1 MRASFLTSVRLRL
14 ALAAIVGA
22 AALATSAPLMAQQ
35 TPAPAPTTPPTA
47 AAPAPTAPAPTT
59 AAPATAAP
67 GAAAPGAVAPE
78 ATAPSAAPTSTAPA
92 AEAGATSAA
101 PPQLAHDLS
110 PVGMFMNATVIVKV
124 VMIALALAS
133 VWTWAILLDKSFF
146 FAALNRRSE
155 AFLRT
160 FRNSATLDE
169 AYAKVQNEKNSPLV
183 NIFRSGMEE
192 LRLSLTPGAV
202 AHPELRA
209 HVEDRTRTAME
220 ITEAAES
227 QRLGA
232 GMGVLASI
240 GSVSPFVGLFG
251 TVWGIMNA
259 FIGIANTQTTNLAV
273 VAPGIAEAL
282 MATAIGLVAAIPA
295 VIFYNK
301 FARQI
306 GDFNNRMNG
315 FVGEFQTVLS
325 RYLDHKV

>member
-1 MRASFLTSVRLRL
+1 
-14 ALAAIVGA
+14 
-22 AALATSAPLMAQQ
+22 ATSPD
-35 TPAPAPTTPPTA
+35 A
-47 AAPAPTAPAPTT
+47 A
-59 AAPATAAP
+59 
-67 GAAAPGAVAPE
+67 
-78 ATAPSAAPTSTAPA
+78 APSAAST
-92 AEAGATSAA
+92 GA
-101 PPQLAHDLS
+101 PPTLAHDLS

-146 FAALNRRSE
+146 FASLNRRSE
-155 AFLRT
+155 TFLRT
-160 FRNSATLDE
+160 FRNSTTLDE
-169 AYAKVQNEKNSPLV
+169 AYAKVQNEKNHPLI
-183 NIFRSGMEE
+183 NIFKSGMEE
-192 LRLSLTPGAV
+192 LRLSLTPGAA

>member
-1 MRASFLTSVRLRL
+1 MLRASILTSVRNRV
-14 ALAAIVGA
+14 ALAALVGA
-22 AALATSAPLMAQQ
+22 VSIAAAAPLMAQ
-35 TPAPAPTTPPTA
+35 TPAPAP
-47 AAPAPTAPAPTT
+47 APAPSATAPAPS
-59 AAPATAAP
+59 APALTP
-67 GAAAPGAVAPE
+67 
-78 ATAPSAAPTSTAPA
+78 PSAAPTATAPA
-92 AEAGATSAA
+92 ASATDPAASAPASGA

-110 PVGMFMNATVIVKV
+110 PVGMFMQATVIVKV
-124 VMIALALAS
+124 VMIALILAS
-133 VWTWAILLDKSFF
+133 VWTWAILLDKTFG
-146 FAALNRRSE
+146 FASLNKKAE

-160 FRNSATLDE
+160 FRTSSTLDE
-169 AYAKVQNEKNSPLV
+169 AYAKVQNEKNNPLV
-183 NIFRSGMEE
+183 NIFKSGMEE
-192 LRLSLTPGAV
+192 LRLSLTPGV
-202 AHPELRA
+202 TAHPELRA

-220 ITEAAES
+220 ITESQES
-227 QRLGA
+227 QKLGN

-306 GDFNNRMNG
+306 GEYNGRMNS

-325 RYLDHKV
+325 RHLDHKV

>member
-14 ALAAIVGA
+14 ALAAIVGV

-35 TPAPAPTTPPTA
+35 TPA
-47 AAPAPTAPAPTT
+47 APAAPTT
-59 AAPATAAP
+59 AAPAPT
-67 GAAAPGAVAPE
+67 
-78 ATAPSAAPTSTAPA
+78 TAPSTTPTATGPAAPSADTATA
-92 AEAGATSAA
+92 ASAGA
-101 PPQLAHDLS
+101 PPSLSHDLS

-146 FAALNRRSE
+146 FASLNRRSE
-155 AFLRT
+155 QFLKT

-169 AYAKVQNEKNSPLV
+169 AYAKVQNEKNHPLI
-183 NIFRSGMEE
+183 NIFKSGMEE
-192 LRLSLTPGAV
+192 LRLSLTPGAA

>member
-14 ALAAIVGA
+14 ALAAIVGV

-35 TPAPAPTTPPTA
+35 TPAPTTAPA
-47 AAPAPTAPAPTT
+47 APTAPAP
-59 AAPATAAP
+59 AP
-67 GAAAPGAVAPE
+67 
-78 ATAPSAAPTSTAPA
+78 STAPA
-92 AEAGATSAA
+92 AASPDTAAPSSPSASAGA
-101 PPQLAHDLS
+101 PPTLAHDLS

-146 FAALNRRSE
+146 FASLNRRSE
-155 AFLRT
+155 LFLKT
-160 FRNSATLDE
+160 FRNSTTLDE
-169 AYAKVQNEKNSPLV
+169 AYAKVQNEKNHPLI
-183 NIFRSGMEE
+183 NIFKSGMEE
-192 LRLSLTPGAV
+192 LRLSLTPGAA

-325 RYLDHKV
+325 RFLDHKV

>member
-1 MRASFLTSVRLRL
+1 VTSVRLF
-14 ALAAIVGA
+14 ALAAIVGV
-22 AALATSAPLMAQQ
+22 AALASVPVVAQQ
-35 TPAPAPTTPPTA
+35 TPAAPAPTTPAPT
-47 AAPAPTAPAPTT
+47 AAPAPTTPAPT
-59 AAPATAAP
+59 
-67 GAAAPGAVAPE
+67 
-78 ATAPSAAPTSTAPA
+78 ATAPSTTPTATAPA
-92 AEAGATSAA
+92 ASTDAAAPTTGA

-110 PVGMFMNATVIVKV
+110 PVGMFMNATIIVKV

-146 FAALNRRSE
+146 FASLNRRSE
-155 AFLRT
+155 QFLKT
-160 FRNSATLDE
+160 FRNSSTLDE
-169 AYAKVQNEKNSPLV
+169 AYAKVQNEKNHPLV
-183 NIFRSGMEE
+183 NIFKSGMEE

>member
-1 MRASFLTSVRLRL
+1 VRLRL
-14 ALAAIVGA
+14 ALAAIVGV

-35 TPAPAPTTPPTA
+35 TPAPTTAPAAPT
-47 AAPAPTAPAPTT
+47 APAPAPTT
-59 AAPATAAP
+59 AAPAPTTAAP
-67 GAAAPGAVAPE
+67 APTTAPSSAPTATAPAATSPDAA
-78 ATAPSAAPTSTAPA
+78 APSAA
-92 AEAGATSAA
+92 ATGA
-101 PPQLAHDLS
+101 PPTLAHDLS

-146 FAALNRRSE
+146 FASLNRRSE
-155 AFLRT
+155 TFLRT
-160 FRNSATLDE
+160 FRNSTTLDE
-169 AYAKVQNEKNSPLV
+169 AYAKVQNEKNHPLI
-183 NIFRSGMEE
+183 NIFKSGMEE
-192 LRLSLTPGAV
+192 LRLSLTPGAA